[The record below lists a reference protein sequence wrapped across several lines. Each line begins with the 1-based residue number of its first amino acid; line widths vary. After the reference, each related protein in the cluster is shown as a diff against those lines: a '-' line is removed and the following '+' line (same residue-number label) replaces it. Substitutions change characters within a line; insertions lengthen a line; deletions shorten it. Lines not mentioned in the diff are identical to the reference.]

1 MVQIV
6 KEIKVDNEKLY
17 EDAKKYFENS
27 KDTIEVPKDSRRLNS
42 VSGNIY
48 GIYVN
53 DQIKYIGERQ
63 SGKITTRLNQHFHR
77 CSEKTQSKLKEVE
90 CAFAAGEK
98 VSYKTLLIVPDY
110 ERYALETYL
119 IQNIDNLEWNIKE
132 KGKMKTIKS
141 VEISSDE
148 NIEFVLTNNE

>member
-1 MVQIV
+1 M

-63 SGKITTRLNQHFHR
+63 SGKITTRLNQHLHR